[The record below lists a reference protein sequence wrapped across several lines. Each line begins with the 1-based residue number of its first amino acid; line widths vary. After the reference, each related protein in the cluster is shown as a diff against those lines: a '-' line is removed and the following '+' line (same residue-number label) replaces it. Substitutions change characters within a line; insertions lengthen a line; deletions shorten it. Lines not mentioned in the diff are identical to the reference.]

1 MRKIST
7 LLLALMA
14 SFTMM
19 QGATVDLA
27 TLTENYT
34 AQDSDTLT
42 GALTRYLKISVAD
55 GATVTLHN
63 VDITYGINNP
73 DYPWAGLNCLG
84 DVTVNLSGTNALN
97 GFYENWPGLHVV
109 PGKTVTIQ
117 GEGSL
122 TASSR
127 GYASGIGGGY
137 TYKTSCGNIVIVGGI
152 IEARGGTDMPGIGS
166 GLNAT
171 CGDITITGGTVTA
184 IGNRYAAGIG
194 TGYQGTCG
202 NITIGA
208 NITCVTAVHG
218 NSASD
223 AIGAATNGSCGTI
236 TIDPSLKDVTE
247 SNTRTL
253 TPSSTPTAIDNTS
266 ISTKSTKR
274 IVNGQLLIER
284 DGKFYYVTGAEVK

>member
-34 AQDSDTLT
+34 AQDGDTLT
-42 GALTRYLKISVAD
+42 GALTRYLKINVAD

-84 DVTVNLSGTNALN
+84 DVTVNLSGTNALK

-137 TYKTSCGNIVIVGGI
+137 TYKTSCGNIVIAGGI
-152 IEARGGTDMPGIGS
+152 IEAYGGVDLPGIGS

-202 NITIGA
+202 NITIGGD
-208 NITCVTAVHG
+208 ITRVTAAHG

-223 AIGAATNGSCGTI
+223 AIGAAANGSCGTI
-236 TIDPSLKDVTE
+236 TIDPNLDDVTE
-247 SNTRTL
+247 GNTRTL
-253 TPSSTPTAIDNTS
+253 TPKSTPTAIDNTS
-266 ISTKSTKR
+266 ISTKTTKR
-274 IVNGQLLIER
+274 IVNGQLLIEC